1 MMLPTATREGP
12 VRWNTLLHDLLH
24 DVGLAP
30 TPAVVTSLNA
40 LTSYAASPL
49 TLYSDPVTGS
59 RAVKLHGSLLLA
71 LHMTTSSWPTE
82 LVEKLALPSVHIED
96 RNVSVSGP
104 AMEMFVLFY
113 NAAVTNC
120 NAGIAFMERVHA
132 HYARSLT
139 PSSCPSVSLNG
150 DTRSAFKSFQLGAE
164 IATYGEQAL
173 AEESENLLSAT
184 DCYLVQ
190 THFDFRTLREMAELC
205 MAVAKYV
212 HAATSG
218 NFSEKHDSLAKLAH
232 KAYTVRLP
240 SAYTSESLRFLPALL
255 LAAYHRH
262 RAEHYNKAARVP
274 DMSLVLGHIAYARKL
289 VNNVEREFVNS
300 IAASS
305 SSNKN
310 TRQSGGWQLLG
321 RLSATILGV
330 RASNNDAEMDDDSS
344 SVQSFRKLA
353 EMLEGSDLL
362 RVFPLAHILLRDIA
376 ALYEKY
382 QHENSVVYYMRPAK
396 EEDVIADAP
405 EIEPLGR
412 TATPPKFAPLAIQ
425 LSADVTKFD
434 ELPAVEKLREMLQQ
448 REAARVMREGVQKQ
462 IEEVQELV
470 QKMELALVLPP
481 NVESDLARL
490 EGLLYKKK
498 GVILTLEERFEEAY
512 ESVSRALRRHE
523 NANEDLSRAKGEYSG
538 KNISGVG
545 DSNLLNQRERAWRRK
560 ADAVRAA
567 FVKELPYFGDVTLR
581 ESLSLPGGTGLRL
594 CITQAKLA
602 VARAKETLVLDATP
616 SDACAVHLAEL
627 KEVRKESIDALDQMA
642 PLCTESRWERV
653 SRALSDA
660 VEVITAA
667 EELVETMENELRM
680 AETLKNCAVPA
691 AQRLPQGA
699 CVFSQGLRQQQQQ
712 QQMQSTSPSRRAGR
726 RVKRGLS
733 PELQSDEEEGKEE
746 EKESGRKSV
755 ELPLPPRK
763 RRTEQRRKV
772 SRKTER
778 QTKNEGEEEEDRSP
792 PVLPM
797 TGKGTARNANAAEL
811 AGGKE
816 MRVPEAIASASLLQ
830 RLRRRQQELE
840 GEE

>member
-1 MMLPTATREGP
+1 MLPTATREGP

-59 RAVKLHGSLLLA
+59 RAVKLHSSLLLA

-82 LVEKLALPSVHIED
+82 LVEKLALPSVHIGD

-113 NAAVTNC
+113 NAAATNC

-139 PSSCPSVSLNG
+139 SSSCPSASLNG
-150 DTRSAFKSFQLGAE
+150 DTRAAFKSFQLGAE

-173 AEESENLLSAT
+173 AEESDKLLSAT

-190 THFDFRTLREMAELC
+190 THFDFRTLREMTELC

-262 RAEHYNKAARVP
+262 RAEHYNKAAKVP
-274 DMSLVLGHIAYARKL
+274 DMSLVLGHITYARKL
-289 VNNVEREFVNS
+289 VNNVELEFMNS
-300 IAASS
+300 IASS
-305 SSNKN
+305 PSSNKN
-310 TRQSGGWQLLG
+310 MRQSGGWQLLG
-321 RLSATILGV
+321 RLSATILGT
-330 RASNNDAEMDDDSS
+330 RASKNDAEMDDDSS
-344 SVQSFRKLA
+344 PEQSFRKLA

-362 RVFPLAHILLRDIA
+362 RVFPLAQILLREIA

-396 EEDVIADAP
+396 EKDVIADAP
-405 EIEPLGR
+405 EIEPLDR
-412 TATPPKFAPLAIQ
+412 TATPPNFAPLAIQ
-425 LSADVTKFD
+425 LSADVTRFD
-434 ELPAVEKLREMLQQ
+434 ELPAVEKLREMLLQ
-448 REAARVMREGVQKQ
+448 REAAREMREGVQKQ

-470 QKMELALVLPP
+470 HKMELALVLPP

-498 GVILTLEERFEEAY
+498 GIIVTLDERFEEAY
-512 ESVSRALRRHE
+512 ESVSRALGRYE

-538 KNISGVG
+538 KNVSGLG
-545 DSNLLNQRERAWRRK
+545 DSTLLNQRERAWRRK

-567 FVKELPYFGDVTLR
+567 FVKELPFFGDVALR
-581 ESLSLPGGTGLRL
+581 ETLLLPGGTGLRL
-594 CITQAKLA
+594 CIAQAKLA
-602 VARAKETLVLDATP
+602 VARAKETLAWDATP

-627 KEVRKESIDALDQMA
+627 KEVRKESVAALEQMV

-660 VEVITAA
+660 AEVITAA
-667 EELVETMENELRM
+667 EEFVETTENEVQM
-680 AETLKNCAVPA
+680 AETLKSRAVPA

-699 CVFSQGLRQQQQQ
+699 CVFSQGLRQQQQ
-712 QQMQSTSPSRRAGR
+712 MHSTSPSMRAGR

-733 PELQSDEEEGKEE
+733 PELQSDEEEEKE
-746 EKESGRKSV
+746 EKESGGKLA
-755 ELPLPPRK
+755 ELPMPPRQ
-763 RRTEQRRKV
+763 RRAEQRRKV

-778 QTKNEGEEEEDRSP
+778 QTEDEEEDRSP
-792 PVLPM
+792 PLLPR
-797 TGKGTARNANAAEL
+797 TGKGTARNANATEL

-816 MRVPEAIASASLLQ
+816 EIRVPEAIASASLLQ

-840 GEE
+840 GGGVEKMEK